1 MVDGGVKWYTMY
13 MWWEIVVYFERSI
26 QGRVGLNTYYN
37 GSTRSG
43 RSSDQLETIKI
54 MLIGE
59 YKHTLD
65 PKKRLSMPSK
75 WRKELGRKLVVTRG
89 LDNCLF
95 VYPLKQWQV
104 ITDKIGQLPLGQS
117 DTRSFNRFFLSG
129 AVEVEVDSV
138 GRILVPDFLKEFA
151 GLDGKVT
158 LAGIHDRVEIWDEK
172 KWEEYKRRI
181 ESQADQLAESLGA
194 IGVL

>member
-1 MVDGGVKWYTMY
+1 
-13 MWWEIVVYFERSI
+13 
-26 QGRVGLNTYYN
+26 
-37 GSTRSG
+37 
-43 RSSDQLETIKI
+43 

-65 PKKRLSMPSK
+65 PKKRLSLPSR

-95 VYPLKQWQV
+95 VYPLLEWEK
-104 ITDKIGQLPLGQS
+104 ITEKIGQLPLGQA

-138 GRILVPDFLKEFA
+138 GRILVPDFLKDFA
-151 GLDGKVT
+151 ALGTGVV
-158 LAGIHDRVEIWDEK
+158 LAGIHNRIEIWDEI
-172 KWEEYKRRI
+172 KWTEYKRKI
-181 ESQADQLAESLGA
+181 EAQADALAEKLGE

>member
-1 MVDGGVKWYTMY
+1 
-13 MWWEIVVYFERSI
+13 
-26 QGRVGLNTYYN
+26 
-37 GSTRSG
+37 
-43 RSSDQLETIKI
+43 

-65 PKKRLSMPSK
+65 SKKRLSMPSK
-75 WRKELGRKLVVTRG
+75 WRKELGKTLIVTRG

-95 VYPLKQWQV
+95 VYPQKEWQK
-104 ITDKIGQLPLGQS
+104 ITEKIGQLPLGQA
-117 DTRSFNRFFLSG
+117 DTRGFNRFFLSG

-138 GRILVPDFLKEFA
+138 GRILVPDFLKDFA
-151 GLDGKVT
+151 SLETKTV
-158 LAGIHDRVEIWDEK
+158 LAGIYDRVEIWAEN

-181 ESQADQLAESLGA
+181 EGQADALAEKLGD

>member
-1 MVDGGVKWYTMY
+1 
-13 MWWEIVVYFERSI
+13 
-26 QGRVGLNTYYN
+26 
-37 GSTRSG
+37 
-43 RSSDQLETIKI
+43 

-65 PKKRLSMPSK
+65 PKKRLSLPSK
-75 WRKELGRKLVVTRG
+75 WRKELGTSLVVTRG

-95 VYPLKQWQV
+95 VYPLLEWEK
-104 ITDKIGQLPLGQS
+104 ITEKIGQLPLGQA

-138 GRILVPDFLKEFA
+138 GRILVPDFLKDFA
-151 GLDGKVT
+151 TLSTNVV
-158 LAGIHDRVEIWDEK
+158 LAGIHNRIEIWDEE
-172 KWEEYKRRI
+172 KWTEYKRRI
-181 ESQADQLAESLGA
+181 ELEADSLAEKLGE

>member
-1 MVDGGVKWYTMY
+1 
-13 MWWEIVVYFERSI
+13 
-26 QGRVGLNTYYN
+26 
-37 GSTRSG
+37 
-43 RSSDQLETIKI
+43 

-65 PKKRLSMPSK
+65 PKKRLSLPSK
-75 WRKELGRKLVVTRG
+75 WRKELGKKLVVTRG

-95 VYPLKQWQV
+95 VYPLKEWQR
-104 ITDKIGQLPLGQS
+104 ISEKISQLPLGQA
-117 DTRSFNRFFLSG
+117 DTRGFNRFFLSG
-129 AVEVEVDSV
+129 AVEAEVDSV

-151 GLDGKVT
+151 KLDSKVV

-172 KWEEYKRRI
+172 KWDDYTRRI
-181 ESQADQLAESLGA
+181 ENEADALAEKLGE

>member
-1 MVDGGVKWYTMY
+1 
-13 MWWEIVVYFERSI
+13 
-26 QGRVGLNTYYN
+26 
-37 GSTRSG
+37 
-43 RSSDQLETIKI
+43 

-65 PKKRLSMPSK
+65 PKKRLSLPSK
-75 WRKELGRKLVVTRG
+75 WRQELGKTLIVTRG

-95 VYPLKQWQV
+95 VYPQQEWAK
-104 ITDKIGQLPLGQS
+104 ITEKIGQLPLGS
-117 DTRSFNRFFLSG
+117 ADTRSFNRFFLSG

-138 GRILVPDFLKEFA
+138 GRILIPDFLKEFA
-151 GLDGKVT
+151 KLDAKVV

-172 KWEEYKRRI
+172 RWMEYTQEI
-181 ESQADQLAESLGA
+181 EAKADSLAEKLGE

>member
-1 MVDGGVKWYTMY
+1 
-13 MWWEIVVYFERSI
+13 
-26 QGRVGLNTYYN
+26 
-37 GSTRSG
+37 
-43 RSSDQLETIKI
+43 

-65 PKKRLSMPSK
+65 PKKRLSIPSK
-75 WRKELGRKLVVTRG
+75 WRKDLGNALVVTRG

-95 VYPLKQWQV
+95 VYPQREWGK
-104 ITDKIGQLPLGQS
+104 ITEKIGQLPLGQA

-151 GLDGKVT
+151 GLDTKVV
-158 LAGIHDRVEIWDEK
+158 LAGIHDRVEIWDENR
-172 KWEEYKRRI
+172 WQEYKTQI
-181 ESQADQLAESLGA
+181 EAQADALAEKLGE

>member
-1 MVDGGVKWYTMY
+1 
-13 MWWEIVVYFERSI
+13 
-26 QGRVGLNTYYN
+26 
-37 GSTRSG
+37 
-43 RSSDQLETIKI
+43 

-65 PKKRLSMPSK
+65 PKKRLSLPSK
-75 WRKELGRKLVVTRG
+75 WRKEIGKKLVITRG

-95 VYPLKQWQV
+95 VYPLKEWQK
-104 ITDKIGQLPLGQS
+104 ITEKIGQLPLGQA
-117 DTRSFNRFFLSG
+117 DTRGFNRFFLSG

-151 GLDGKVT
+151 ALDSKVV

-172 KWEEYKRRI
+172 KWEEYKHRI
-181 ESQADQLAESLGA
+181 EMQADTLAEKLGDV
-194 IGVL
+194 GVL